1 MDSLDLK
8 NIPQDQLVAF
18 YGLAFAGANADK
30 SLEKEELMA
39 IFEVLDLESLDEANK
54 KIVFGYIINP
64 PSVESCL
71 EVLKNVDGNLKYA
84 SIVSVVEVLLA
95 DDFIDQDEME
105 FLNGI
110 CGKLNVNM
118 EQKDKIIEFVKE
130 GRRVLREGLDGN
142 AAELV
147 MKNASAGLAAVGV
160 PIAAVYFSGTVI
172 GLSAAGITSGL
183 AALGLGLGMI
193 PGIGVC
199 IIIGTGLF
207 YALKALFGNSR
218 ENKIEIIKENRERK
232 IQMVIKN
239 LQEAINSIIDRIKN
253 LESKASTADANKE
266 AILQLKDR
274 LTLLQKALNTKRAV
288 A

>member
-8 NIPQDQLVAF
+8 NIPQEQLVAF

-54 KIVFGYIINP
+54 KKVFGYIINP
-64 PSVESCL
+64 PSVESCFD
-71 EVLKNVDGNLKYA
+71 VLKNVDGNLKYA
-84 SIVSVVEVLLA
+84 AVVSVVEVLLA
-95 DDFIDQDEME
+95 DDFINQEEME
-105 FLNGI
+105 CLDDI

-118 EQKDKIIEFVKE
+118 EQKDAIIAFVKE
-130 GRRVLREGLDGN
+130 GRRVIREGLDGN
-142 AAELV
+142 AAEV
-147 MKNASAGLAAVGV
+147 AIKNASAGLAAVGV

-199 IIIGTGLF
+199 ILVGTGLF
-207 YALKALFGNSR
+207 LALKAIFGNSR
-218 ENKIEIIKENRERK
+218 ENKLEIIKENRERK
-232 IQMVIKN
+232 IQLVIKN
-239 LQEAINSIIDRIKN
+239 LQNAINTIIDRIKD
-253 LESKASTADANKE
+253 LESKASTAEANKD
-266 AILQLKDR
+266 AIYQLKDR
-274 LTLLQKALNTKRAV
+274 LTLLQKALNTKRAL